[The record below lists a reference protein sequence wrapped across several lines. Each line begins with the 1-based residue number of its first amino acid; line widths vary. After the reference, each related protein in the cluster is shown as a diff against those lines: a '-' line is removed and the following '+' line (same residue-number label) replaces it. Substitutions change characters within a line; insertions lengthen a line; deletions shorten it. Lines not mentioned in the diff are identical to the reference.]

1 MIAYPLFR
9 LAGNLINS
17 CLNLAIND
25 ILDGFSGGNNVC
37 TVLLKDITH
46 ILSPYI
52 PYGNAKVI
60 GLAVEDNIN
69 HFGGFFIVGIL
80 TLKYSF
86 LISGKSILSCRKCHS
101 FH

>member
-1 MIAYPLFR
+1 MQDVSSKSFTLLFYSFWIGEILGIAQTINLLIVMIAYPLFR

-46 ILSPYI
+46 IM
-52 PYGNAKVI
+52 
-60 GLAVEDNIN
+60 
-69 HFGGFFIVGIL
+69 FF
-80 TLKYSF
+80 
-86 LISGKSILSCRKCHS
+86 
-101 FH
+101 